1 MDKVHQGI
9 RPRSGIFE
17 RMSDPAKPRQRGR
30 RSGGALYKKIAEQ
43 IEQDISAGIFPV
55 GTLLPTEAE
64 FSLRLDV
71 GRHTVREALRLLSQ
85 GGLIVRRAG
94 SGSTVV
100 SNGRR
105 HVFAHAVT
113 NFDQWF
119 NYPDSIR
126 RRHISHQLLVAD
138 ARLAQSIGCEVG
150 SAWLQISAL
159 RTLDDV
165 AEPISKVSSVTNE
178 LDIAVAAWHEDG
190 RWTLGIL
197 PDPTD
202 ISQIITSLKSQQT
215 NGGAI
220 ALISIDEEFFILIRV
235 LGSHI
240 SLFLSDATC
249 ALDYPVAE
257 ELLEI
262 ADLPMPEDED
272 EANPIGHIE
281 ILSDLGMNGMEIS
294 ALCDDAELFP
304 DEQLEAIANRLG
316 FGDQF
321 AELLQL

>member
-1 MDKVHQGI
+1 MPEFDEELEDEI
-9 RPRSGIFE
+9 E
-17 RMSDPAKPRQRGR
+17 ESDA
-30 RSGGALYKKIAEQ
+30 
-43 IEQDISAGIFPV
+43 
-55 GTLLPTEAE
+55 
-64 FSLRLDV
+64 
-71 GRHTVREALRLLSQ
+71 
-85 GGLIVRRAG
+85 
-94 SGSTVV
+94 
-100 SNGRR
+100 
-105 HVFAHAVT
+105 
-113 NFDQWF
+113 
-119 NYPDSIR
+119 
-126 RRHISHQLLVAD
+126 
-138 ARLAQSIGCEVG
+138 
-150 SAWLQISAL
+150 
-159 RTLDDV
+159 LDDV
-165 AEPISKVSSVTNE
+165 PEPISKVSSVTNE

-272 EANPIGHIE
+272 DVNPIGHIE
-281 ILSDLGMNGMEIS
+281 ILSDLGKNGMEIS
-294 ALCDDAELFP
+294 ALCDDGELFP

>member
-1 MDKVHQGI
+1 MPD
-9 RPRSGIFE
+9 FNDE
-17 RMSDPAKPRQRGR
+17 
-30 RSGGALYKKIAEQ
+30 LAEE
-43 IEQDISAGIFPV
+43 IE
-55 GTLLPTEAE
+55 E
-64 FSLRLDV
+64 F
-71 GRHTVREALRLLSQ
+71 
-85 GGLIVRRAG
+85 
-94 SGSTVV
+94 
-100 SNGRR
+100 
-105 HVFAHAVT
+105 
-113 NFDQWF
+113 
-119 NYPDSIR
+119 
-126 RRHISHQLLVAD
+126 D
-138 ARLAQSIGCEVG
+138 A
-150 SAWLQISAL
+150 
-159 RTLDDV
+159 LDDV
-165 AEPISKVSSVTNE
+165 PEAIVKVSSVTSE

-190 RWTLGIL
+190 RWTLGLL

-202 ISQIITSLKSQQT
+202 IAQIITSLKSQQT

-240 SLFLSDATC
+240 SLFLSDSTC

-262 ADLPMPEDED
+262 ADLPIPEDDED
-272 EANPIGHIE
+272 ANPIGHIE
-281 ILSDLGMNGMEIS
+281 ILSDLGMTGMEIS

>member
-1 MDKVHQGI
+1 MYLHTPYLTGVSFLSNEWNYK
-9 RPRSGIFE
+9 
-17 RMSDPAKPRQRGR
+17 RMPEFDDD
-30 RSGGALYKKIAEQ
+30 LEDD
-43 IEQDISAGIFPV
+43 IEEFDVQD
-55 GTLLPTEAE
+55 
-64 FSLRLDV
+64 
-71 GRHTVREALRLLSQ
+71 
-85 GGLIVRRAG
+85 
-94 SGSTVV
+94 
-100 SNGRR
+100 
-105 HVFAHAVT
+105 
-113 NFDQWF
+113 
-119 NYPDSIR
+119 
-126 RRHISHQLLVAD
+126 
-138 ARLAQSIGCEVG
+138 EVG
-150 SAWLQISAL
+150 VPQTKVISL
-159 RTLDDV
+159 
-165 AEPISKVSSVTNE
+165 PNE

-202 ISQIITSLKSQQT
+202 ITQIITSLKSQQT

-240 SLFLSDATC
+240 SLFLSDSSC
-249 ALDYPVAE
+249 AFDYPVAE

-262 ADLPMPEDED
+262 ADLPMPEDD
-272 EANPIGHIE
+272 DDSNPIGHIE

-294 ALCDDAELFP
+294 ALCDDPELFP

>member
-1 MDKVHQGI
+1 MYFHAPYLTGLSFFSNEWNYEHMPEFDEEL
-9 RPRSGIFE
+9 SE
-17 RMSDPAKPRQRGR
+17 D
-30 RSGGALYKKIAEQ
+30 
-43 IEQDISAGIFPV
+43 IE
-55 GTLLPTEAE
+55 E
-64 FSLRLDV
+64 F
-71 GRHTVREALRLLSQ
+71 
-85 GGLIVRRAG
+85 
-94 SGSTVV
+94 
-100 SNGRR
+100 
-105 HVFAHAVT
+105 
-113 NFDQWF
+113 
-119 NYPDSIR
+119 
-126 RRHISHQLLVAD
+126 D
-138 ARLAQSIGCEVG
+138 A
-150 SAWLQISAL
+150 
-159 RTLDDV
+159 LDDV
-165 AEPISKVSSVTNE
+165 PEANLKVSGITNE

-197 PDPTD
+197 PDPSD
-202 ISQIITSLKSQQT
+202 IAQIITSLKSQQT

-262 ADLPMPEDED
+262 ADIPLPDDDDE
-272 EANPIGHIE
+272 EPNPIGHID
-281 ILSDLGMNGMEIS
+281 ILSDLGMNGMELS

-321 AELLQL
+321 AELLEL

>member
-1 MDKVHQGI
+1 MYFHAPYLTGL
-9 RPRSGIFE
+9 SFLSNEWNYE
-17 RMSDPAKPRQRGR
+17 RMPEFEEELVDD
-30 RSGGALYKKIAEQ
+30 
-43 IEQDISAGIFPV
+43 IE
-55 GTLLPTEAE
+55 E
-64 FSLRLDV
+64 F
-71 GRHTVREALRLLSQ
+71 
-85 GGLIVRRAG
+85 
-94 SGSTVV
+94 
-100 SNGRR
+100 
-105 HVFAHAVT
+105 
-113 NFDQWF
+113 
-119 NYPDSIR
+119 
-126 RRHISHQLLVAD
+126 D
-138 ARLAQSIGCEVG
+138 A
-150 SAWLQISAL
+150 
-159 RTLDDV
+159 LDDV
-165 AEPISKVSSVTNE
+165 PDSISKVSSITNE

-202 ISQIITSLKSQQT
+202 ITQIITSLKSQQT

-262 ADLPMPEDED
+262 ADLPMPEDD
-272 EANPIGHIE
+272 DDSSPIGHVE
-281 ILSDLGMNGMEIS
+281 ILSDLGMNRMELS
-294 ALCDDAELFP
+294 ALCDDSELFP

>member
-1 MDKVHQGI
+1 MYFHAPYLTGL
-9 RPRSGIFE
+9 SFLSNEWNYE
-17 RMSDPAKPRQRGR
+17 RMPEFEEELVED
-30 RSGGALYKKIAEQ
+30 
-43 IEQDISAGIFPV
+43 IE
-55 GTLLPTEAE
+55 E
-64 FSLRLDV
+64 F
-71 GRHTVREALRLLSQ
+71 
-85 GGLIVRRAG
+85 
-94 SGSTVV
+94 
-100 SNGRR
+100 
-105 HVFAHAVT
+105 
-113 NFDQWF
+113 
-119 NYPDSIR
+119 
-126 RRHISHQLLVAD
+126 D
-138 ARLAQSIGCEVG
+138 A
-150 SAWLQISAL
+150 
-159 RTLDDV
+159 LDDV
-165 AEPISKVSSVTNE
+165 PDSISKVSSITNE

-202 ISQIITSLKSQQT
+202 ITQIITSLKSQQT

-262 ADLPMPEDED
+262 ADLPMPEDD
-272 EANPIGHIE
+272 DDSSPIGHVE
-281 ILSDLGMNGMEIS
+281 ILSDLGMNRMELS
-294 ALCDDAELFP
+294 ALCDDSELFP

>member
-1 MDKVHQGI
+1 MPDFNDELAEEI
-9 RPRSGIFE
+9 EEF
-17 RMSDPAKPRQRGR
+17 D
-30 RSGGALYKKIAEQ
+30 ALE
-43 IEQDISAGIFPV
+43 DVP
-55 GTLLPTEAE
+55 EA
-64 FSLRLDV
+64 
-71 GRHTVREALRLLSQ
+71 
-85 GGLIVRRAG
+85 IV
-94 SGSTVV
+94 
-100 SNGRR
+100 
-105 HVFAHAVT
+105 
-113 NFDQWF
+113 
-119 NYPDSIR
+119 
-126 RRHISHQLLVAD
+126 
-138 ARLAQSIGCEVG
+138 
-150 SAWLQISAL
+150 
-159 RTLDDV
+159 
-165 AEPISKVSSVTNE
+165 KVSSVTNE

-190 RWTLGIL
+190 RWTLGLL

-202 ISQIITSLKSQQT
+202 IAQIITSLKSQQT

-240 SLFLSDATC
+240 SLFLSDSTC

-262 ADLPMPEDED
+262 ADLPTPEDDED
-272 EANPIGHIE
+272 ANPIGHIE
-281 ILSDLGMNGMEIS
+281 ILSDLGMSGMEIA